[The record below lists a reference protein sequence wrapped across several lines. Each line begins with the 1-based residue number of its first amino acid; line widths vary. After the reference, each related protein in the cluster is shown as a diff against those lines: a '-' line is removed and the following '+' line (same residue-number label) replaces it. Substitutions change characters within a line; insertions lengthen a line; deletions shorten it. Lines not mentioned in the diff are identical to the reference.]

1 MNLHEHKCKL
11 CQLGVGVEEGLSQR
25 EIAKKYGLGSK
36 SSVGRHLAY
45 LKSMSEDRAM
55 LGTMD
60 TSTINPALLQ
70 TEDKIIVSD
79 DESNLDDLIKAQGDD
94 PSSVEITAK
103 EVKSWDA
110 GNGEVRKSYRVAYRP
125 VVASSEAPMDIQGL
139 FARARAA
146 KPSKAPVGREDRAL
160 VVVWADTQTGKVD
173 RNGGTPELIERIR
186 EKQDRLRDYAKH
198 VNADSAYLLDAGD
211 VIEGFENTGQQQFT
225 NDLSLMEQV
234 ELEASFELDTLTLL
248 AGAHSR
254 VVQAGI
260 PSNHC
265 GWRKG
270 KSYLGKPGDD
280 WGVFIK
286 KQNRAAMA
294 LNPEA
299 FGHVETVL
307 PNPWDEMMTVDV
319 LGHGIG
325 LVHGHQVSKP
335 DDISNWWGKQ
345 LQIGNLWDAEIL
357 VHGHFHH
364 FRAKQDGRHPKT
376 KAQKYVLSAPALDNG
391 SSWVHNGMGADSDPG
406 LMAFVVE
413 RARGFNFNSLVVL

>member
-1 MNLHEHKCKL
+1 MENSHPRQCKL
-11 CQLGVGVEEGLSQR
+11 CKMGVGREEGLSQR

-36 SSVGRHLAY
+36 SSVGRHLKY
-45 LKSMSEDRAM
+45 LEDQGSPQPLVGTMSPSGVNPSLVEEKVAESEDEQS
-55 LGTMD
+55 LD
-60 TSTINPALLQ
+60 EL
-70 TEDKIIVSD
+70 II
-79 DESNLDDLIKAQGDD
+79 AQGDD

-103 EVKSWDA
+103 EVKAWDV
-110 GNGEVRKSYRVAYRP
+110 GNGEVRKSFRVAYKPRSGP
-125 VVASSEAPMDIQGL
+125 SDEPLDIQGL
-139 FARARAA
+139 FDRASRV
-146 KPSKAPVGREDRAL
+146 KPSKAPSGKENRAL
-160 VVVWADTQTGKVD
+160 VVIWADTQTGKVD
-173 RNGGTPELIERIR
+173 RNGGTPELIERIA
-186 EKQDRLRDYAKH
+186 EKQEALREYAAY
-198 VNADSAYLLDAGD
+198 VNAGSAFMLDAGD

-248 AGAHSR
+248 AGTHSK
-254 VVQAGI
+254 VVQTGI

-307 PNPWDEMMTVDV
+307 PNPWDEMVTVDV

-345 LQIGNLWDAEIL
+345 LQIGSLWDAEIL

-391 SSWVHNGMGADSDPG
+391 SSWVHNGFGSDSDAG

-413 RARGFNFNSLVVL
+413 RDKGFVFNSLVIL